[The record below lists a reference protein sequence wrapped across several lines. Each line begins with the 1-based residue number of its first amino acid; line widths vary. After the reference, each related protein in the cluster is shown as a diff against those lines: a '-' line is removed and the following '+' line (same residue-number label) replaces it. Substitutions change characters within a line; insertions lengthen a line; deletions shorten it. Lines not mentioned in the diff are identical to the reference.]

1 MAYHFGVPGA
11 TGTALVP
18 VPLPLPFFLLGQAKR
33 REAERSE
40 AERSG
45 AQRSGAKWGGPGR
58 ATGVAQVAPGWGRV
72 VIITR
77 SFINAYITMAPP
89 VPPWHMASGSKD
101 ERQSISRKT
110 EHKSTHR
117 KRKRRRPIKKKA
129 AAHINSNNHQST
141 PK

>member
-18 VPLPLPFFLLGQAKR
+18 LVPLPLPFFLLGQAKR
-33 REAERSE
+33 SG

-45 AQRSGAKWGGPGR
+45 AQRSAAQRSGAKWGEVGRSGAKWGGSGR
-58 ATGVAQVAPGWGRV
+58 TTGVAQVAPGWGRV

-89 VPPWHMASGSKD
+89 VPPWHTASGSKD
-101 ERQSISRKT
+101 ELQPILIEISINRRQNK
-110 EHKSTHR
+110 
-117 KRKRRRPIKKKA
+117 
-129 AAHINSNNHQST
+129 
-141 PK
+141 